1 MVMTL
6 KRPQVLE
13 EQRQS
18 FDTELAAL
26 RAKHAE
32 ELAVVRAAAKV
43 AAASV
48 SPDGACPSIH
58 HFLLHRSVTCA
69 WNTIVWNNVVQ
80 SYLNS

>member
-1 MVMTL
+1 MVTL

-48 SPDGACPSIH
+48 SPDGACPSIIT
-58 HFLLHRSVTCA
+58 FYSIDLSLALGTRLCGTM
-69 WNTIVWNNVVQ
+69 
-80 SYLNS
+80 

>member
-1 MVMTL
+1 MVTL

-48 SPDGACPSIH
+48 SPDGACPSIT
-58 HFLLHRSVTCA
+58 FYSIDLSLALGTRLCGTM
-69 WNTIVWNNVVQ
+69 
-80 SYLNS
+80 